1 MMQLTQIY
9 RVRNMAML
17 KFLLILLP
25 AFIVA
30 PLASAQIYKCVGKG
44 GLDLYQNFPC
54 AIDSLGWMPMDPL
67 RQNAPS
73 PASNVNPE
81 LTKAATPPV
90 VEAGTLRS
98 PEAVPRVGM
107 TTDQVRRIWGEPTGD
122 AIHSLV
128 PIWHTE
134 IGDEPIEIWSYGTT
148 RSVQFDQNGRV
159 SVLRR

>member
-9 RVRNMAML
+9 KVRSMAML
-17 KFLLILLP
+17 RFVLILLP

-54 AIDSLGWMPMDPL
+54 AIDSLGWMPMDPP

-73 PASNVNPE
+73 AASSVNPE
-81 LTKAATPPV
+81 LTKAATPAV
-90 VEAGTLRS
+90 VEAGQLHS

-134 IGDEPIEIWSYGTT
+134 IGDQSIDIWSYGTT

-159 SVLRR
+159 SVVRR